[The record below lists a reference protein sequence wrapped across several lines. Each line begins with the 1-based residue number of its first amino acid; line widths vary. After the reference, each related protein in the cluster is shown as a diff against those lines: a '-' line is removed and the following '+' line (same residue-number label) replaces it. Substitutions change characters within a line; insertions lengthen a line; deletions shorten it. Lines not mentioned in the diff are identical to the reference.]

1 MGNRAVIAIKQ
12 KNIEIANTP
21 CIYLHWNG
29 GRDSVEGFL
38 ETHHKLGMR
47 GAEDATYALARL
59 TQIIANAIGGELS
72 VGVGIYSQLDTDNYD
87 NGVYWLDNVDGKLQ
101 IVERE
106 ELNLLEMVFMDSLEL
121 NREFKDTTRDIQK
134 LYIKICN
141 ESESKIGLLDA
152 LLTIAKKRGT

>member
-59 TQIIANAIGGELS
+59 TQIIGNALGGELS

-101 IVERE
+101 IV
-106 ELNLLEMVFMDSLEL
+106 FMDSLEL

-141 ESESKIGLLDA
+141 ESESKTGLLDA
-152 LLTIAKKRGT
+152 LLTIAKKRGI